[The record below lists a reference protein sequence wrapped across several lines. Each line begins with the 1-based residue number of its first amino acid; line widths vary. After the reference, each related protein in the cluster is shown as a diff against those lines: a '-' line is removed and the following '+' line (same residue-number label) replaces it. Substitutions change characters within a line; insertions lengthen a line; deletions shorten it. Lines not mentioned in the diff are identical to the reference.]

1 MPMSKSSTTMRM
13 MISIMSASLLASVT
27 ETVSARD
34 ADVAAEAKK
43 APEKPGLSHQG
54 DAGG

>member
-34 ADVAAEAKK
+34 ADVAAGAKK
-43 APEKPGLSHQG
+43 PRRNRG
-54 DAGG
+54 